1 MCRACFGGSDS
12 LTPVRHPDVRKD
24 LSQDQFQI
32 LNKKLDAILKAL
44 GAAQSIPEKKVEVEI
59 DEEPKPPKKAWAKI
73 KYD

>member
-12 LTPVRHPDVRKD
+12 SSFPRSSDNHKD
-24 LSQDQFQI
+24 ITQDQFQI

-44 GAAQSIPEKKVEVEI
+44 GTAKSIQEKKVEVEI